1 CARTGGGIYSWIDKA
16 NDYW

>member
-16 NDYW
+16 IDYW